1 MRSSAGF
8 ELPDIDLRKVVDD
21 LREAFA
27 PRAGA
32 GAAAKAEHDVRAAVL
47 TELAVEPMHGYQLI
61 RAIADRSAG
70 AWTPTAGTIY
80 PTLQLLADEGLVTA
94 TQEGERRVWS
104 LTDTGRA
111 QAAGLHDTTQAGGS
125 STASAGASRGD
136 RAALAKAGVKL
147 AEALSLVGR
156 HGTPAQRESAAA
168 IVDEARRTLYS
179 ILAED

>member
-21 LREAFA
+21 LREAFT
-27 PRAGA
+27 PRA
-32 GAAAKAEHDVRAAVL
+32 AAARAEHDVRAAVL

-70 AWTPTAGTIY
+70 AWTPTAGSIY

-94 TQEGERRVWS
+94 AQEGERKVWS

-111 QAAGLHDTTQAGGS
+111 QAAGLHGAADDDTAPSGGAGS
-125 STASAGASRGD
+125 SRGD

-147 AEALSLVGR
+147 AEVLTLVGR

>member
-1 MRSSAGF
+1 MRSSTGF
-8 ELPDIDLRKVVDD
+8 ELPDLDLRKVVDD

-27 PRAGA
+27 PRS
-32 GAAAKAEHDVRAAVL
+32 AAAAEHDVRAAVL
-47 TELAVEPMHGYQLI
+47 TELATEPMHGYQLI
-61 RAIADRSAG
+61 HAISERSAG
-70 AWTPTAGTIY
+70 TWTPTAGAIY
-80 PTLQLLADEGLVTA
+80 PTLQLLADEGLVA
-94 TQEGERRVWS
+94 AEQQGERKVWS

-111 QAAGLHDTTQAGGS
+111 VADGLHAAPADATS
-125 STASAGASRGD
+125 STGSSRGD

-168 IVDEARRTLYS
+168 IVDEARKTLYS